1 VKVTVVGG
9 GPVGLYAAIA
19 GAQSGLDVTVVER
32 RDGPID
38 KACGEG
44 LMPEALGALG
54 DIGVDPSGVSF
65 HGIRYLD
72 ASGRRQV
79 HGRLSGG
86 PGRGVRRTVLMAAL
100 QNAAARS
107 GVETVQGHVVG
118 VEQDDTHVD
127 IALESGRTLR
137 ADAVL
142 ACDGLGSGVRNA
154 LGLECA
160 ASGRARYGLRRH
172 YRVAPWSDDV
182 EVYWSGRSEAYV
194 TPVAEGL
201 VGVALLGERGGPFDE
216 RLADFPALGHRLETA
231 EPIGQVLG
239 AGPLRRQA
247 VEPALGRVML
257 VGDAAGYVDAL
268 TGEGLALAFGQALR
282 LGPALATGDLAG
294 YARAA
299 RCDARVPETIT
310 RLALFAARRPALARR
325 LVGAL
330 AADPALFAR
339 LLAALGAGGSLAALP
354 FAATL
359 RFAGHLLVP
368 APAPR

>member
-1 VKVTVVGG
+1 MKVTVVGG

-142 ACDGLGSGVRNA
+142 ACDGLGSGVRHT

-201 VGVALLGERGGPFDE
+201 VGVALLGERGGSFDE

-247 VEPALGRVML
+247 VEPALGRVVL

-268 TGEGLALAFGQALR
+268 TGEGLAIGF
-282 LGPALATGDLAG
+282 LG
-294 YARAA
+294 ARAA
-299 RCDARVPETIT
+299 VS
-310 RLALFAARRPALARR
+310 ALVAGKPDRYRADWRR
-325 LVGAL
+325 LTRRYRWSTEAL
-330 AADPALFAR
+330 LWTTQQRHLRRALLPIASAAPTTFGR
-339 LLAALGAGGSLAALP
+339 VVRVM
-354 FAATL
+354 T
-359 RFAGHLLVP
+359 
-368 APAPR
+368 

>member
-1 VKVTVVGG
+1 
-9 GPVGLYAAIA
+9 VGLYAAIA
-19 GAQSGLDVTVVER
+19 GAQSGLCVTVVER
-32 RDGPID
+32 RAGAVD

-44 LMPEALGALG
+44 LMPAALDALK

-142 ACDGLGSGVRNA
+142 ACDGLGSGVRHT

-160 ASGRARYGLRRH
+160 ASVRARYGLRRH

-201 VGVALLGERGGPFDE
+201 VGVALLGERGGSFDE

-268 TGEGLALAFGQALR
+268 TGEGLAIGF
-282 LGPALATGDLAG
+282 LG
-294 YARAA
+294 ARAA
-299 RCDARVPETIT
+299 VS
-310 RLALFAARRPALARR
+310 ALVAGKPDRYRADWRR
-325 LVGAL
+325 LTRRYRWSTEAL
-330 AADPALFAR
+330 LQTTQQRHLRRALLPIASAAPTTFGR
-339 LLAALGAGGSLAALP
+339 VVRVM
-354 FAATL
+354 T
-359 RFAGHLLVP
+359 
-368 APAPR
+368 